1 MVVPSPWP
9 TVAPGFLPATMDSR
23 RVLACIADVQKLDSP
38 TAIEPRRKLRFLLL
52 PTTRGCDGIFC
63 FDEEISEVD
72 K

>member
-1 MVVPSPWP
+1 
-9 TVAPGFLPATMDSR
+9 MDSR